1 MKILLAGGRSSL
13 AQVLRPVLESFAEVL
28 TAGRSGCDLDLD
40 LAWPAERF
48 ELPAGLDAVIHLAA
62 HFGGQNFDAMLAA
75 ENVNVIGAL
84 KLAHACIRAGVGQL
98 VQVSSIFAGLDED
111 SPFYNSY
118 ALSKRHAEELTCLY
132 CRSAGLPLA
141 ILRPAQLYGEGES
154 FRHHQPHLFSLLDR
168 AQRGENIVL
177 YGSNDARRNFIHVAD
192 VAEVLARVVRQR
204 IEGQY
209 TCASLSNV
217 RFSEIAA
224 AAVAAFGSTSAICFD
239 ASKPDI
245 PDNAFAAD
253 ESLYRL
259 IDYYPCISLA
269 QGLAREAARRRAAF

>member
-1 MKILLAGGRSSL
+1 MKILLAGGHSSL
-13 AQVLRPVLESFAEVL
+13 AKVLRPVLASFAEVL
-28 TAGRSGCDLDLD
+28 TAGRSGCDVTLD

-62 HFGGQNFDAMLAA
+62 HFGGQDFDTMLAA
-75 ENVNVIGAL
+75 EDVNVLGAL
-84 KLAHACIRAGVGQL
+84 KLAHACTCAGVGQL

-118 ALSKRHAEELTCLY
+118 ALSKRHAEELTRLY

-154 FRHHQPHLFSLLDR
+154 FRRHQPFLFTLLDL
-168 AQRGENIVL
+168 AQRGEDIVL
-177 YGSNDARRNFIHVAD
+177 YGSNDARRNFIHVED
-192 VAEVLARVVRQR
+192 VAEVFSRVVQHR
-204 IEGQY
+204 IEGRY
-209 TCASLSNV
+209 DCASLLNV

-224 AAVAAFGSTSAICFD
+224 AAVAAFGSASAIHFD
-239 ASKPDI
+239 ATKPDI

-253 ESLYRL
+253 DSLYRL
-259 IDYYPCISLA
+259 IDYFPCISLA
-269 QGLAREAARRRAAF
+269 QGLAREAARRRDLS